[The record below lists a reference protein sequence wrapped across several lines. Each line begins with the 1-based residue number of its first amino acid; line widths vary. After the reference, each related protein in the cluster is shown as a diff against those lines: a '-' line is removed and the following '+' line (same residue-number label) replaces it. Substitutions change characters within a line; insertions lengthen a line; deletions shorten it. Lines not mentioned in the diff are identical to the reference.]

1 MEHKAILIVE
11 NDEPFARTLAQ
22 ALRIGAEEEFE
33 VTVCN
38 TAEQASQELGRTDF
52 DLMIADHHLPGQD
65 GLSLIKKA
73 AQSHPEMET
82 VFMTGSCSREVEM
95 EARQAAGG
103 YLGKPFDML
112 DLLLMVRQALSLPAP
127 TMGEAG
133 GESRPIRIL
142 VLEDDDGLR
151 RIYQKALGK
160 ANAYYVDLAATL
172 EEARRLLDSGD
183 YDILI
188 SDMRIGRDRATDLLK
203 EYKARFESEGTRV
216 VMCSAFGQ
224 YRHLPDDVDH
234 FLEKPIALDVLV
246 SLVGE
251 LAEERRANRL

>member
-11 NDEPFARTLAQ
+11 DDEPFARTLAQ
-22 ALRIGAEEEFE
+22 ALRIGAEEVFE

-38 TAEQASQELGRTDF
+38 TAEEANRELGQKVF
-52 DLMIADHHLPGQD
+52 DLMIADHHLPGED

-73 AQSHPEMET
+73 VQSHPDMET
-82 VFMTGSCSREVEM
+82 VFMTGSCSREVED

-127 TMGEAG
+127 AIGDTDG
-133 GESRPIRIL
+133 GSCSCRIL
-142 VLEDDDGLR
+142 ILEDDDGLR

-160 ANAYYVDLAATL
+160 ADTYHVDLAATL
-172 EEARRLLDSGD
+172 DEARNLLDSGD

-203 EYKARFESEGTRV
+203 EYKARFETSGIKV

-234 FLEKPIALDVLV
+234 FLEKPISLDVLV
-246 SLVGE
+246 SLVSE
-251 LAEERRANRL
+251 LAKERRESRS